1 MASLERD
8 EEGRLKSYAIPP
20 SKSLIE
26 EVASHLVEEDRD
38 FSSSLVVFPGK
49 RPPHFLRK
57 FLAEREK
64 SDFIP
69 PRIFSMDEFI
79 DFVYEGCL
87 RRWDRKLEIIDA
99 VAILHQVHKNSS
111 HPLGRESFLSPDRF
125 FPIGLKLYSD
135 LEELC
140 IEGVSPRRVKE
151 IEFLGR
157 EKIPE
162 PTAQRLQSISHFY
175 ESFYKKME
183 EGRWSTRSSRY
194 RMVSDAVDQVDLS
207 PFRRI
212 IFAGFFA
219 LTRSEKELFRSLLK
233 HENTLFIFQEGSGI
247 DLSGFG
253 IRPEGEQPSG
263 EPEIHFYSSPD
274 THGQVFAVS
283 RLLRDKLDGKEVL
296 DEKTVIVLPSPET
309 LFPLYHHGL
318 NHLKPEAYNV
328 SLGYPLQRTPLF
340 NFFNNVM
347 ELILSMDGDRV
358 YVPHYVKVVL
368 HPYVKNIYFEGK
380 AETTRVLF
388 HAIEEGLTRQKTR
401 KFVSLQ
407 EIEKDEII
415 AQLLKERLLGTE
427 GNLPLNR
434 LREHLTSIHE
444 NTIGKMLFFNNVGDF
459 ARKLKEVIEYIY
471 QNSTARLHPFFYPYA
486 ESFVTHLDLVQRS
499 LMKDIEFEERRSY
512 FTLVKK
518 SLMAAYTPFVGT
530 PLRGVQ
536 VLGFLET
543 RNIPFERVF
552 FLDVNEGV
560 VPNATREEFFLPF
573 KARQGLGLPTYQD
586 RERLMAYT
594 FETLIRGAKEVH
606 LLYVENDERV
616 RSRWIERLLWERQKR
631 EGRRDEGKDVR
642 AVQYRV
648 SLQTQAPRPIEKSEE
663 MIEFLRAYSY
673 SATSLDTY
681 LRCPLQ
687 FYYQYVLGLRERKA
701 ISEEIEREEVGLFVH
716 QVLHD
721 YFRNKIGRI
730 LSEKEMSLR
739 ELEQT
744 LRSRFEKSYGPSPTG
759 EAYLLRRQIERHLK
773 DFIRGYQIPKIK
785 MAPTE
790 IIGLEQKIEVV
801 KDSFRFGVRLDRIEK
816 RGDRT
821 VILDYKT
828 SANPKPLTINFRKL
842 NLDTR
847 EAWPEVIGTLQL
859 PLYTLIYSEAT
870 RAHSKDVDSMFLLL
884 GKTRVD
890 EGIELPLFED
900 GDDRQER
907 LNDLHRMIFILLG
920 EIVDP
925 CRPFEA
931 PRMERWACRGCPF
944 GQICTNQE

>member
-1 MASLERD
+1 
-8 EEGRLKSYAIPP
+8 LKSYAIPP

-26 EVASHLVEEDRD
+26 EVANHLVEKDRD

-49 RPPHFLRK
+49 RPSHFLRK

-64 SDFIP
+64 SGFIP

-79 DFVYEGCL
+79 DFVYEECL
-87 RRWDRKLEIIDA
+87 GKRDRKLEIIDA
-99 VAILHQVHKNSS
+99 VAILHQIHKNSS
-111 HPLGRESFLSPDRF
+111 HPLGRENFLSPDRF

-140 IEGVSPRRVKE
+140 IEGISPRRVKE
-151 IEFLGR
+151 IESLGR

-162 PTAQRLQSISHFY
+162 PTARRLQSISHFY
-175 ESFYKKME
+175 ESFYKTME

-194 RMVSDAVDQVDLS
+194 RSVSDNIDRVDLT
-207 PFRRI
+207 PFRRAI
-212 IFAGFFA
+212 LAGFSA
-219 LTRSEKELFRSLLK
+219 LTRSEKELLGSLLK
-233 HENTLFIFQEGSGI
+233 HENTFFIFQEGSGI

-253 IRPEGEQPSG
+253 IRLEGEQPSG
-263 EPEIHFYSSPD
+263 EPELHFYSSPD
-274 THGQVFAVS
+274 THGQVFTVS
-283 RLLRDKLDGKEVL
+283 QLLKDRLQEKEVL

-309 LFPLYHHGL
+309 LFPLYHHSL
-318 NHLKPEAYNV
+318 NHLKPDEYNV

-340 NFFNNVM
+340 TFFNNVM
-347 ELILSMDGDRV
+347 ELILSMEGDRV
-358 YVPHYVKVVL
+358 YVPHYLNVVL

-388 HAIEEGLTRQKTR
+388 HGIEEGLTRQRTR

-407 EIEKDEII
+407 EIERDETV
-415 AQLLKERLLGTE
+415 AQYLKERLLSTE
-427 GNLPLNR
+427 GGNILNR

-499 LMKDIEFEERRSY
+499 LMKDMEFEERRSY

-530 PLRGVQ
+530 PLRGIQ

-543 RNIPFERVF
+543 RNIPFDRVF
-552 FLDVNEGV
+552 FLDVNEGI
-560 VPNATREEFFLPF
+560 VPDATREEFFLPF
-573 KARQGLGLPTYQD
+573 KARQILGLPTYQD

-606 LLYVENDERV
+606 LLYVESDQRV
-616 RSRWIERLLWERQKR
+616 RSRWVEKLLWERQKR

-648 SLQTQAPRPIEKSEE
+648 SLQTQAPRPIEKTEE
-663 MIEFLRAYSY
+663 MIEFLRDYSY
-673 SATSLDTY
+673 SPTSLDTY

-687 FYYQYVLGLRERKA
+687 FYYQYVCGLRERET
-701 ISEEIEREEVGLFVH
+701 ITEEIEREEVGLFVH

-744 LRSRFEKSYGPSPTG
+744 LRSRFEKSYGPSPAG

-773 DFIRGYQIPKIK
+773 DFIREYQIPKIK
-785 MAPTE
+785 RVPTE
-790 IIGLEQKIEVV
+790 IIGLEQRIEVV

-816 RGDRT
+816 REDRT

-847 EAWPEVIGTLQL
+847 EAWPEVIGTFQL

-870 RAHSKDVDSMFLLL
+870 RSQPKDVDSMFLLL

-900 GDDRQER
+900 GDHREER
-907 LNDLHRMIFILLG
+907 LNDLHRIIFILLA

-925 CRPFEA
+925 HRPFEA
-931 PRMERWACRGCPF
+931 PRMERRACRSCPL

>member
-1 MASLERD
+1 M
-8 EEGRLKSYAIPP
+8 KSYAIPP

-26 EVASHLVEEDRD
+26 EVASHLVEKNKD
-38 FSSSLVVFPGK
+38 FSTSLVVFPGK
-49 RPPHFLRK
+49 RPSHFLRK
-57 FLAEREK
+57 FLAEREN
-64 SDFIP
+64 SGFIP

-79 DFVYEGCL
+79 DFAYEECL
-87 RRWDRKLEIIDA
+87 GRCDRKLEIIDA
-99 VAILHQVHKNSS
+99 VAILHQVHGDSS

-125 FPIGLKLYSD
+125 FPIGLKLYRD

-140 IEGVSPRRVKE
+140 IEGVSARRVKE
-151 IEFLGR
+151 VESLGG
-157 EKIPE
+157 EKIPG

-183 EGRWSTRSSRY
+183 GEGWSSRSSRY
-194 RMVSDAVDQVDLS
+194 RNVSDNIDRVDLN
-207 PFRRI
+207 PFRRV
-212 IFAGFFA
+212 IFAGLFA

-233 HENTLFIFQEGSGI
+233 HENTFVIFQEGSGVN
-247 DLSGFG
+247 LSDFG
-253 IRPEGEQPSG
+253 IRLEGEQSSG

-274 THGQVFAVS
+274 THGQVFTVS
-283 RLLRDKLDGKEVL
+283 QLLKDRLQEKEAL

-318 NHLKPEAYNV
+318 NHLKSDEYNV

-340 NFFNNVM
+340 TFFNNVM
-347 ELILSMDGDRV
+347 ELILSMEGDRV
-358 YVPHYVKVVL
+358 YVPHYLNVVL

-388 HAIEEGLTRQKTR
+388 HAIEEGLTRQRTR
-401 KFVSLQ
+401 KFVSLR
-407 EIEKDEII
+407 EIEEDEAV
-415 AQLLKERLLGTE
+415 AQNLKERLLSTE
-427 GNLPLNR
+427 GGITLNR
-434 LREHLTSIHE
+434 LREHLTLIHE

-459 ARKLKEVIEYIY
+459 ARKLKEVIEYVY

-486 ESFVTHLDLVQRS
+486 ESFVTHLDVVQRS
-499 LMKDIEFEERRSY
+499 LMKDTQFEERRSY

-518 SLMAAYTPFVGT
+518 SLMTAYTPFVGT

-543 RNIPFERVF
+543 RNIPFDRVI
-552 FLDVNEGV
+552 FLDVNEGI
-560 VPNATREEFFLPF
+560 VPDATREEFFLPF
-573 KARQGLGLPTYQD
+573 KARQALGLPTYED
-586 RERLMAYT
+586 REKLMAYS

-606 LLYVENDERV
+606 LLYVENNERV

-642 AVQYRV
+642 SVQYRV
-648 SLQTQAPRPIEKSEE
+648 SLQTQAPHPIEKSEE
-663 MIEFLRAYSY
+663 MTEFLRDYSY
-673 SATSLDTY
+673 SPTSLDTY

-687 FYYQYVLGLRERKA
+687 FYYQYVCGLREREA
-701 ISEEIEREEVGLFVH
+701 ITEEIEREEVGLFVH

-721 YFRNKIGRI
+721 YFGNKAGRI

-744 LRSRFEKSYGPSPTG
+744 VRSRFEKSYGPSPAG
-759 EAYLLRRQIERHLK
+759 EAYLLRRQIENHLK
-773 DFIRGYQIPKIK
+773 DFIRRYQIPKIK
-785 MAPTE
+785 RVPTE
-790 IIGLEQKIEVV
+790 IIGLEQRIEVV
-801 KDSFRFGVRLDRIEK
+801 KDSFKFGVRLDRIEK

-828 SANPKPLTINFRKL
+828 SANPKPLTIRFRKL
-842 NLDTR
+842 NLDSR

-870 RAHSKDVDSMFLLL
+870 LSQTKDVDSMFLLL

-890 EGIELPLFED
+890 EGIELPLFEA
-900 GDDRQER
+900 GDDREKR
-907 LNDLHRMIFILLG
+907 LDDLRRIIFILLG

-925 CRPFEA
+925 HRPFEA
-931 PRMERWACRGCPF
+931 PRMEKRACRSCSF

>member
-1 MASLERD
+1 
-8 EEGRLKSYAIPP
+8 
-20 SKSLIE
+20 
-26 EVASHLVEEDRD
+26 
-38 FSSSLVVFPGK
+38 
-49 RPPHFLRK
+49 
-57 FLAEREK
+57 
-64 SDFIP
+64 
-69 PRIFSMDEFI
+69 MDEFI
-79 DFVYEGCL
+79 DFVYEECL
-87 RRWDRKLEIIDA
+87 GKRDRKLEIIDA
-99 VAILHQVHKNSS
+99 VAILHGIHKNSS

-125 FPIGLKLYSD
+125 FPIGLKLHSD

-140 IEGVSPRRVKE
+140 IEGVSALRVKE
-151 IEFLGR
+151 IESFKG

-162 PTAQRLQSISHFY
+162 PTVQRLQSISYFY

-194 RMVSDAVDQVDLS
+194 RRVSDDIVQVDLS
-207 PFRRI
+207 SFRRI

-233 HENTLFIFQEGSGI
+233 LENTFFIFQEGSGI

-253 IRPEGEQPSG
+253 IGLDG
-263 EPEIHFYSSPD
+263 EPPSVEPELYFYSSPD
-274 THGQVFAVS
+274 THGQVFTVS
-283 RLLRDKLDGKEVL
+283 QILKDKFQEKEAL

-309 LFPLYHHGL
+309 LFPLYHQCL
-318 NHLKPEAYNV
+318 NHLKPDEYNV

-340 NFFNNVM
+340 TFFNNLM

-358 YVPHYVKVVL
+358 YVPHYLNVVL

-388 HAIEEGLTRQKTR
+388 HAIEEGLTRQRTR

-407 EIEKDEII
+407 EIEGDKTV
-415 AQLLKERLLGTE
+415 AQNLKEKLLSAE
-427 GNLPLNR
+427 GGLTLTR

-444 NTIGKMLFFNNVGDF
+444 NTIGKMLFFNNIGDF
-459 ARKLKEVIEYIY
+459 AKKLKEVIEYIY

-518 SLMAAYTPFVGT
+518 SLMAAYTPFGGT
-530 PLRGVQ
+530 PLRGLQ

-543 RNIPFERVF
+543 RNIRFERVF
-552 FLDVNEGV
+552 FLDVNEGII
-560 VPNATREEFFLPF
+560 PNATREEFFLPF
-573 KARQGLGLPTYQD
+573 KARQSLGLPTHQD
-586 RERLMAYT
+586 RERLMGYT

-606 LLYVENDERV
+606 LLYVESDQRV
-616 RSRWIERLLWERQKR
+616 RSRWIEKLLWERQKR

-642 AVQYRV
+642 AVQYHV

-663 MIEFLRAYSY
+663 MISFLRDYSY
-673 SATSLDTY
+673 SPTSLDTY

-687 FYYQYVLGLRERKA
+687 FYYQYVCGLREREA
-701 ISEEIEREEVGLFVH
+701 MTEEIEREEVGLFVH

-721 YFRNKIGRI
+721 YFGNKIGRI
-730 LSEKEMSLR
+730 LSEKDMSLR

-744 LRSRFEKSYGPSPTG
+744 LRSRFEKSYGPSPVG
-759 EAYLLRRQIERHLK
+759 EAYLLRRQIESHLK

-785 MAPTE
+785 RVPTE
-790 IIGLEQKIEVV
+790 IIGLEQRIEAV

-842 NLDTR
+842 NLESR

-870 RAHSKDVDSMFLLL
+870 RTQPKDVDSMFLLL

-900 GDDRQER
+900 RDER
-907 LNDLHRMIFILLG
+907 EEKLNILHRIISILLG

-925 CRPFEA
+925 HRPFEA
-931 PRMERWACRGCPF
+931 PRMERQACRNCPF
-944 GQICTNQE
+944 GQICTNED